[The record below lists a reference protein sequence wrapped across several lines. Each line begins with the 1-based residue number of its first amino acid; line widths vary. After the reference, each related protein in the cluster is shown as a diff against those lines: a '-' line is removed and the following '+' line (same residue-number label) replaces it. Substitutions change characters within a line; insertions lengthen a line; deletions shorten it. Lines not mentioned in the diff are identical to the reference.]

1 LFAGKKESRQGSN
14 LAAFLL
20 GNRLDDRIC
29 APSDG
34 GYGKIQALPAKV
46 WVTGLPIL
54 KRRT

>member
-20 GNRLDDRIC
+20 GNRLDDRIY

-34 GYGKIQALPAKV
+34 GYGKIRALPAKV